1 MDDDDFWSN
10 ENIRRSMLEELR
22 APERLRAINEQLHL
36 MLADFTRYKVER
48 AQSIDSF
55 WLPRPSP
62 HGPERLAYEKRKP
75 RRSS

>member
-10 ENIRRSMLEELR
+10 EDIRHNMLQESR
-22 APERLRAINEQLHL
+22 DPEKLRAINEQLHV

-55 WLPRPSP
+55 WLPRSSP
-62 HGPERLAYEKRKP
+62 HWPERLAYETREP
-75 RRSS
+75 RNSP